1 MYYADPNIKVIKDPS
16 FLEKL
21 QVFVRILH
29 FSWFGSCFTDKICR
43 WQCGITGLYGGIWVY
58 FTDPDKYM
66 FILKTHIFCY
76 TTGLSKIMYLSQFN
90 VFNTLT

>member
-1 MYYADPNIKVIKDPS
+1 MKNCKYLLGYYISLDLEVVSQTKFADDSV
-16 FLEKL
+16 EL
-21 QVFVRILH
+21 QAYI
-29 FSWFGSCFTDKICR
+29 
-43 WQCGITGLYGGIWVY
+43 GGIWVY